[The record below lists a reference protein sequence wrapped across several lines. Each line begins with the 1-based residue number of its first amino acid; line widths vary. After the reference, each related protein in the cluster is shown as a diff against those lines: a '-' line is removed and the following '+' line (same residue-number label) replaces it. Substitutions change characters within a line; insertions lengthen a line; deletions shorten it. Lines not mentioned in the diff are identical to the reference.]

1 LAAPRKR
8 WRNNPDNVTLATTM
22 SEVALLQETLRRAAA
37 RRRLESALRG
47 LWLGLF
53 AGSAAWL
60 VALGCYKFLPLPE
73 ALATWA
79 WILAPGGA
87 LLGFLLGGRKPVSL
101 DTAARILEGRQALSQ
116 RLSTALEVS
125 NSPSESQTTWT
136 RLVVA
141 DAAAAIR
148 GMDVHRLLPLSVP
161 RFARWIPVLLA
172 VVVGLGFVPEYRS
185 AAHLQKQKD
194 AAILRDTGKK
204 MAELIRRELEQR
216 TPAGEPV
223 REALDAAGLLGDRL
237 SQVKLTK
244 ADALLDLKNAR
255 ERLEQ
260 EALQLDKDPALQRLQ
275 QAARTPG
282 GGSSSANSALQKQLE
297 KMQKS
302 LQGATPDAL
311 DKLAEKLQ
319 QAQKA
324 AAGMQG
330 AAPDAAA
337 QQAMAQALA
346 QLAQTAQNLGL
357 SLGGLEK
364 ALESLKNLQVDRLLQ
379 DLKQA
384 GTDLE
389 KMRDMAKKLAE
400 MQQQMEQMGKDLAEQ
415 LDRGQADNAAETLDK
430 MVEQLQ
436 QSGLT
441 PEQIEKLMAEVSKAL
456 KPASQYGKVGEMLK
470 KAAEQ
475 MKAGDKANAAKNL
488 ADAAKELKKLAQ
500 QAKDMD
506 QLAEALDAMD
516 AAQLAIMSGKA
527 WQPGNCKGGACK
539 GCGIHPGGK
548 PGMGRGGKPGR
559 GVGTW
564 ADEND
569 WMYYPEISERWDNT
583 GLDRPD
589 MEGRGHTDRG
599 EATLSKNVAPTKLQ
613 GQFTPGPMPSIPLR
627 GVSITGNSSVQ
638 YQQAVDT
645 AQSDAQSALNQD
657 QIPRAYRGAVKGY
670 FDDLK

>member
-1 LAAPRKR
+1 
-8 WRNNPDNVTLATTM
+8 M

-37 RRRLESALRG
+37 RQRLEAALRG
-47 LWLGLF
+47 LWSGLF
-53 AGSAAWL
+53 AGSALWL
-60 VALGCYKFLPLPE
+60 IALGCYKFLPLPD
-73 ALATWA
+73 ALSDWA
-79 WILAPGGA
+79 WMAGPLGA
-87 LLGFLLGGRKPVSL
+87 AVGFLVGGRRPVSL

-116 RLSTALEVS
+116 RLSTALEFS
-125 NSPSESQTTWT
+125 SAPAESQTTWT

-148 GMDVHRLLPLSVP
+148 GLDMRQLLPLGIP
-161 RFARWIPVLLA
+161 RFARWIPVVLA
-172 VVVGLGFVPEYRS
+172 VIVGLGFVPEYRS
-185 AAHLQKQKD
+185 ASHLQKKKD
-194 AAILRDTGKK
+194 AAVIKDTGKK

-216 TPAGEPV
+216 APAGEPV
-223 REALDAAGLLGDRL
+223 REALDAAGALGDRL

-244 ADALLDLKNAR
+244 ADALQDLKNAR

-275 QAARTPG
+275 QAARTPS
-282 GGSSSANSALQKQLE
+282 GGSGSANSALQKQLE

-302 LQGATPDAL
+302 LNGATPDAL
-311 DKLAEKLQ
+311 DKLAQKLE

-364 ALESLKNLQVDRLLQ
+364 SLESLKNLQVDRLLQ

-384 GTDLE
+384 GNDLE

-415 LDRGQADNAAETLDK
+415 LDRGQADNAAETLEK

-436 QSGLT
+436 KSGLT
-441 PEQIEKLMAEVSKAL
+441 PEQIEKMMAEVSKAL
-456 KPASQYGKVGEMLK
+456 KPAGQYGKVGELLK
-470 KAAEQ
+470 QAAGQ
-475 MKAGDKANAAKNL
+475 MKSGDKADAAKNL
-488 ADAAKELKKLAQ
+488 ANAAQELKKLAQ

-506 QLAEALDAMD
+506 QLADALEAME

-527 WQPGNCKGGACK
+527 WQPGTCKGGACT
-539 GCGIHPGGK
+539 GCGLHPGGK
-548 PGMGRGGKPGR
+548 PGIGRGGKPGR

-569 WMYYPEISERWDNT
+569 WMYYPEISERWDNS
-583 GLDRPD
+583 GLERPD
-589 MEGRGHTDRG
+589 IAGRGHTDRG
-599 EATLSKNVAPTKLQ
+599 EGTLSKNVAPTKLQ
-613 GQFTPGPMPSIPLR
+613 GQFTPGPMPSITLR
-627 GVSITGNSSVQ
+627 GVSIAGKSSVQ

-645 AQSDAQSALNQD
+645 AQSEAQSALNQD